1 MRQPTLAEWKR
12 DISDA
17 AAKNDPWRH
26 YTLTDYILLF
36 FAFSFVGWLWELV
49 LRVVQEH
56 KLVNGGVLYGP
67 WLPIYGFV
75 CLTALVI
82 VRKMTERPLFVF
94 FWCCLFCAIIEY
106 GTAWY
111 LDWRL
116 GLRWWDYSNI
126 PLNVNGYIC
135 LPATVLFGL
144 GCMVVIYFLAP
155 FFTDL
160 FHRFPKTAQWI
171 AAAVLLLLIL
181 LDFFYEQRHPNI
193 RTEIVKSIPKSMVS
207 VLRQ

>member
-1 MRQPTLAEWKR
+1 MRQPTLTELR
-12 DISDA
+12 QDVVDA

-56 KLVNGGVLYGP
+56 KLVNGGILYGP

-82 VRKMTERPLFVF
+82 VRQLTEKPLGVF
-94 FWCCLFCAIIEY
+94 FWCSLFCAIIEY
-106 GTAWY
+106 GTAWF
-111 LDWRL
+111 LEWRL
-116 GLRWWDYSNI
+116 GLRWWDYSNF
-126 PLNVNGYIC
+126 PLNVHGYIC
-135 LPATVLFGL
+135 LPITALFGL
-144 GCMVVIYFLAP
+144 GCMAVIYFFAP
-155 FFTDL
+155 GLTDL
-160 FHRFPKTAQWI
+160 FHRCSKRVRRLV
-171 AAAVLLLLIL
+171 AVLLVVLIL
-181 LDFFYEQRHPNI
+181 LDFFYELWHPNI